1 VTNPAKPKQ
10 LKSYAK
16 NGKNKMITNTIM
28 IILLLA
34 IGTFVGILGVFFF
47 ILFIDE

>member
-1 VTNPAKPKQ
+1 VNGQSSAT
-10 LKSYAK
+10 LKDWR
-16 NGKNKMITNTIM
+16 NKVITNTIM

-47 ILFIDE
+47 ILFIGE

>member
-1 VTNPAKPKQ
+1 
-10 LKSYAK
+10 
-16 NGKNKMITNTIM
+16 MITNTIM
-28 IILLLA
+28 IILLLV